1 MPTLIAMP
9 LLLQHHP
16 VCNSRKM
23 IPNKGNHYPPLT
35 ITSDMPLYKSG
46 RNQYMYRQIGRKSFQ
61 SETKYK
67 NQLNETTLFY
77 SQNIFS
83 PIEH

>member
-1 MPTLIAMP
+1 
-9 LLLQHHP
+9 
-16 VCNSRKM
+16 
-23 IPNKGNHYPPLT
+23 
-35 ITSDMPLYKSG
+35 MPLYKSG

-67 NQLNETTLFY
+67 NQLNETALFY